1 MFLLLP
7 RIRLKITLSFCCF
20 VCIYFRFCSGQSSQ
34 NINVCKSKLGEFQY
48 YQWIYEFNKIYL
60 IKTNLNSDF
69 LMFESRKKLIKY
81 VCIFISQVFI
91 NEVDND
97 PASQAVEIVM
107 NYIKKNPSLGVSV
120 QLMPIEGN
128 RTDSK
133 KFLENSELL
142 FVLIILINYNK
153 NRFETNQI

>member
-1 MFLLLP
+1 M
-7 RIRLKITLSFCCF
+7 S
-20 VCIYFRFCSGQSSQ
+20 VSQ
-34 NINVCKSKLGEFQY
+34 NRGNSTTLIDLR
-48 YQWIYEFNKIYL
+48 IYKIYL
-60 IKTNLNSDF
+60 IKTNLNSDKNNNK
-69 LMFESRKKLIKY
+69 KKLIKY
-81 VCIFISQVFI
+81 VCISISQVFI

-142 FVLIILINYNK
+142 FILFTFSTMNYYEQ
-153 NRFETNQI
+153 R